1 MRKSAILAA
10 VAALALAGCGNGSTD
25 EASADQVAADQVA
38 AEEQTAEPEKTYVD
52 QKKEAAQNL
61 SYGAMSLPRFRTI
74 TDFLSPEYV
83 YSMGTNARR
92 MYDEDIDDAQILS
105 SNYLFLT
112 PYSEYDGKPFANAAG
127 YIIDPAI
134 EWNNDG
140 SINSVMGD
148 VLASNK
154 SPARFREAFSRYCQ
168 GELSVDNSSAV
179 IIGTVS
185 GPYAECKFMTDSPTY
200 SEIVVTI
207 DYKR

>member
-10 VAALALAGCGNGSTD
+10 VAALALAGCGSGSSD
-25 EASADQVAADQVA
+25 EASADQVA

-105 SNYLFLT
+105 SNFLFLT
-112 PYSEYDGKPFANAAG
+112 PHH
-127 YIIDPAI
+127 
-134 EWNNDG
+134 
-140 SINSVMGD
+140 
-148 VLASNK
+148 
-154 SPARFREAFSRYCQ
+154 Q
-168 GELSVDNSSAV
+168 GEYPWIFVHDWWYQNL
-179 IIGTVS
+179 
-185 GPYAECKFMTDSPTY
+185 
-200 SEIVVTI
+200 
-207 DYKR
+207 